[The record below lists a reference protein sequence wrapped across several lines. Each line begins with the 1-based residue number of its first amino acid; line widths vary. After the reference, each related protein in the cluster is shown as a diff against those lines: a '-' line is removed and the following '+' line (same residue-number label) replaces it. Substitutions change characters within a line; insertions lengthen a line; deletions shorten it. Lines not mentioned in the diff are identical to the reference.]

1 MKTKFISLVKNHKFI
16 VCFCAVVLL
25 PAEAAQAGGN
35 LVVNGGFESPVIV
48 PPYQVDVVP
57 TGWTGDG
64 DLVVQGYAS
73 AVNSGDGNQWFDL
86 NPDVSA
92 GTGLSQVISFTAG
105 DSYTFSF
112 LYNGGGGGTTT
123 AISYSIGSDIA
134 GSVSTAA
141 LNVYSGSPWA
151 IFSTTFTASS
161 ANETLD
167 FLPNGVWSGGFIDAV
182 QITAAVVPEPT
193 PLAWAGLGGLASLVV
208 GLRRK

>member
-1 MKTKFISLVKNHKFI
+1 
-16 VCFCAVVLL
+16 LL
-25 PAEAAQAGGN
+25 PAATAQAGGN
-35 LVVNGGFESPVIV
+35 LVVNGGFESPAIS
-48 PPYQVDVVP
+48 PPYQLDVVP

-64 DLVVQGYAS
+64 DLTVQGYAG

-92 GTGLSQVISFTAG
+92 GTGISQVITFTPG

-123 AISYSIGSDIA
+123 AINYSIGTDVS
-134 GSVSTAA
+134 GSVSTAT
-141 LNVYSGSPWA
+141 LNVYGGSPWA
-151 IFSTTFTASS
+151 TFSTTFAASS

-167 FLPNGVWSGGFIDAV
+167 FLPNGVYSGGFIDAV
-182 QITAAVVPEPT
+182 QITPAVVPEPT
-193 PLAWAGLGGLASLVV
+193 NLAWAGLGGLASLMF